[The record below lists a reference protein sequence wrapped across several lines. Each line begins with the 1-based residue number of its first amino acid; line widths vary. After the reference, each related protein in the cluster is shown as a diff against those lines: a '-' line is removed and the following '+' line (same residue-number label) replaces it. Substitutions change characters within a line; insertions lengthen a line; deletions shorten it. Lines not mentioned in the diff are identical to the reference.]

1 MDHSIKFKFG
11 SNQPAGLWRRDWLLS
26 LLLVIVTL
34 LAYLPVWNGTPI
46 WDDDAHLTKP
56 ELRSLQGLD
65 EYGLSPA
72 LPSSTIRWCTLCFG
86 WNTNS
91 GIVGL
96 PVIIC

>member
-1 MDHSIKFKFG
+1 MDDSTKSKSG
-11 SNQPAGLWRRDWLLS
+11 SDQPAGLWRRDWLLS

-56 ELRSLQGLD
+56 ELRSLKGWG

-72 LPSSTIRWCTLCFG
+72 LPSSTIRWRIRCFG

-91 GIVGL
+91 GAIGL